1 MTDVVHEGPNLMTQ
15 AARLFFDRQ
24 QSKVEIAAA
33 LGISRFRVARLIAQ
47 ALESGLVRIEYRDAP
62 SSDRALAGAIE
73 ERFGLDL
80 CVVAGE
86 SSDVGDV
93 ARLAASIVDDLVGP
107 DDVVGIAWGSTLAA
121 VVAAMPSR
129 SDPSISVVQ
138 LAGSSIRSGRTQDP
152 AELARLLSERWGASH
167 QPLFAPAFVDT
178 ATLREALLRQPDL
191 VATTSM
197 FERLTMAIVGVGAL
211 GTASPEDSSLVR
223 SGALRHDMVRS
234 LISRGVVGDLLLYP
248 VTADGAFPATDLA
261 SRAMCISVD
270 GLRAVRR
277 VVAVAAGAAKG
288 PAICGALRSGI
299 VRILVTDAAAA
310 HRIVAIE
317 SVGTT
322 VTPHRTRHRA

>member
-1 MTDVVHEGPNLMTQ
+1 MTQ
-15 AARLFFDRQ
+15 AARLYFDRQ

-62 SSDRALAGAIE
+62 SSNRALAGTIE

-80 CVVAGE
+80 CVVAGGTSE
-86 SSDVGDV
+86 IGDV

-129 SDPSISVVQ
+129 NDPSISVVQ
-138 LAGSSIRSGRTQDP
+138 LAGSSIRSGRTQNP
-152 AELARLLSERWGASH
+152 AELARLLAERWGASH

-178 ATLREALLRQPDL
+178 PILREALWRQPDL

-197 FERLTMAIVGVGAL
+197 FERLTMAIVGVGAFA
-211 GTASPEDSSLVR
+211 TASPEGSSLVR
-223 SGALRHDMVRS
+223 SGALNHDVVQS
-234 LISRGVVGDLLLYP
+234 LINRGVVGDLLLHP
-248 VTADGAFPATDLA
+248 FTANGAFPATDLA
-261 SRAMCISVD
+261 SRSMCISVD
-270 GLRAVRR
+270 ALKAARR
-277 VVAVAAGAAKG
+277 VVAVAAGGAKG
-288 PAICGALRSGI
+288 PAISGALRSGI

-310 HRIVAIE
+310 EAIVAIE
-317 SVGTT
+317 GMGASVR
-322 VTPHRTRHRA
+322 PKRARLRA

>member
-1 MTDVVHEGPNLMTQ
+1 MTQ
-15 AARLFFDRQ
+15 AARLYFDRQ

-47 ALESGLVRIEYRDAP
+47 ALDSGLVRIEYRDAP
-62 SSDRALAGAIE
+62 PSDRALARTIE

-80 CVVAGE
+80 CVVAGGG
-86 SSDVGDV
+86 SDVGDV

-129 SDPSISVVQ
+129 NDPSISVVQ

-152 AELARLLSERWGASH
+152 AELSRLLAERWGASH

-178 ATLREALLRQPDL
+178 PTLREALLRQTDL
-191 VATTSM
+191 VATASM
-197 FERLTMAIVGVGAL
+197 FERLTMAIVGVGTF
-211 GTASPEDSSLVR
+211 GRASPEGSSLVR
-223 SGALRHDMVRS
+223 TGTLSHDVVTS
-234 LISRGVVGDLLLYP
+234 LIGRGVVGDLLLYP

-261 SRAMCISVD
+261 ARAMCISVD

-288 PAICGALRSGI
+288 PAIRGALQSGI

-310 HRIVAIE
+310 EAIVTIE
-317 SVGTT
+317 GAGANVR
-322 VTPHRTRHRA
+322 PKRARHRP

>member
-1 MTDVVHEGPNLMTQ
+1 MTDVGHEGPSLMTQ
-15 AARLFFDRQ
+15 AARLYFDRQ

-62 SSDRALAGAIE
+62 SSDRALAKTIE
-73 ERFGLDL
+73 ECFGLDL
-80 CVVAGE
+80 CVVAGGA
-86 SSDVGDV
+86 SDLGDV

-129 SDPSISVVQ
+129 NDPSISVVQ
-138 LAGSSIRSGRTQDP
+138 LAGSSIHAGRTQDP
-152 AELARLLSERWGASH
+152 AELARLLAERWGASH

-178 ATLREALLRQPDL
+178 PTLREALWRQPDL

-197 FERLTMAIVGVGAL
+197 FERLTMAMVGVGAL
-211 GTASPEDSSLVR
+211 GSSAEGSSLVR
-223 SGALRHDMVRS
+223 SGTLTPEVVEALV
-234 LISRGVVGDLLLYP
+234 GNGAVGDLLLYP
-248 VTADGAFPATDLA
+248 VTADGEFPATDLA

-310 HRIVAIE
+310 EAIVAIE
-317 SVGTT
+317 GVDAN
-322 VTPHRTRHRA
+322 VRPKRARHRA

>member
-1 MTDVVHEGPNLMTQ
+1 MTEPVHEGPSLMTQ
-15 AARLFFDRQ
+15 AARLYFDRQ
-24 QSKVEIAAA
+24 LSKVEIAAA

-80 CVVAGE
+80 CVVAGG
-86 SSDVGDV
+86 SSDLGDV

-138 LAGSSIRSGRTQDP
+138 LAGSSINSGRTQDP
-152 AELARLLSERWGASH
+152 AEIARLLAERWGASH

-178 ATLREALLRQPDL
+178 PTLREALLRQPDL

-197 FERLTMAIVGVGAL
+197 FGRLTMAILGVGAF
-211 GTASPEDSSLVR
+211 GTSPDGSSLVR
-223 SGALRHDMVRS
+223 SGALSHDVVDS
-234 LISRGVVGDLLLYP
+234 LISSGVVGDLLLYP
-248 VTADGAFPATDLA
+248 VTADGAFPATDLS

-277 VVAVAAGAAKG
+277 VVAVAAGSAKA

-310 HRIVAIE
+310 RRIVAIAG
-317 SVGTT
+317 VGTN
-322 VTPHRTRHRA
+322 VTPQRSRHRA

>member
-1 MTDVVHEGPNLMTQ
+1 MTEPVHEGPSLMTQ
-15 AARLFFDRQ
+15 AARLYFDRQ
-24 QSKVEIAAA
+24 LSKVEIAAA

-80 CVVAGE
+80 CVVAGG
-86 SSDVGDV
+86 SSDLGDV

-138 LAGSSIRSGRTQDP
+138 LAGSSINSGRTQDP
-152 AELARLLSERWGASH
+152 AEIARLLAERWGASH

-178 ATLREALLRQPDL
+178 PTLREALLRQPDL

-197 FERLTMAIVGVGAL
+197 FGRLTMAILGVGAF
-211 GTASPEDSSLVR
+211 GTSPDEPRRCRFSHQQWRRRRSPALSRHGGRRIPRDGSLVAR
-223 SGALRHDMVRS
+223 DVHLGRWAQGRAARRRRRGRFGKGTGHLR
-234 LISRGVVGDLLLYP
+234 
-248 VTADGAFPATDLA
+248 
-261 SRAMCISVD
+261 RAPKRD
-270 GLRAVRR
+270 R
-277 VVAVAAGAAKG
+277 
-288 PAICGALRSGI
+288 P
-299 VRILVTDAAAA
+299 D
-310 HRIVAIE
+310 
-317 SVGTT
+317 
-322 VTPHRTRHRA
+322 PRH